1 MGNEK
6 KEHVPTRD
14 HPEFRQGLI
23 DLFKDM
29 GGTVRTTIPI
39 KCPLNASCTKVN
51 TPQCLKGNC
60 TSLGNIARQARY
72 FND

>member
-6 KEHVPTRD
+6 KKHVPTRD
-14 HPEFRQGLI
+14 HPVFRQGLI
-23 DLFKDM
+23 DLYEDM
-29 GGTVRTTIPI
+29 GGMVITSEPVT
-39 KCPLNASCTKVN
+39 CPLNSKCKKVN